1 MYIRPMKNYLK
12 RWRSTWNPD
21 MYHGWG
27 RSKNYFEG
35 WYFKIVDVTERYA
48 FAFIPGI
55 SMGKTGES
63 HAFIQVLD
71 GKKCTTAYHRF
82 DSQDFKPSCEIFE
95 VQLLDNQFSTQR
107 MNLNLPNVKGEL
119 FFENT
124 TPLPK
129 LLGAPG
135 IMGWYS
141 FVPFMECYHGIV
153 SLNHSL
159 KGHLEIDGEVIDFT
173 NGLGYIEKDWGVSF
187 PKGWFWL
194 QTNHFT
200 PINKI
205 SENQENISLL
215 ASVAH
220 IPWLGNHFVGH
231 LVVFWFQ
238 GKVYRF
244 ATYTGA
250 KMKAQLEGNHIRL
263 SFKDGKNQLDIEA
276 TKAGTGS
283 LVAPIQGEMTG
294 KVNESLQAIVH
305 IRFYEK
311 EKLIFEGQGRNAG
324 LEAAGDVDVLVSEKW
339 RR

>member
-1 MYIRPMKNYLK
+1 MYICHMKNYLN

-27 RSKNYFEG
+27 RTHNFFEG
-35 WYFKIVDVTERYA
+35 WYFKIVDATEKYA

-55 SMGKTGES
+55 SIGKTGES

-82 DSQDFKPSCEIFE
+82 DSQTFKPSEEIFN
-95 VQLLDNQFSTQR
+95 VQLLDNQFSAHG
-107 MNLNLPNVKGEL
+107 MVLNLPNVQGQLTFK
-119 FFENT
+119 NT

-153 SLNHSL
+153 SLNHNL
-159 KGHLEIDGEVIDFT
+159 KGVLTIDGEKIDFT
-173 NGLGYIEKDWGVSF
+173 HGQGYIEKDWGVSF
-187 PKGWFWL
+187 PKAWFWL
-194 QTNHFT
+194 QTNHFNT
-200 PINKI
+200 LQSATDNT
-205 SENQENISLL
+205 ENISLL

-231 LVVFWFQ
+231 LVVFWFKN
-238 GKVYRF
+238 KVYRF

-250 KMKAQLEGNHIRL
+250 KMKAQLKGNRIQL
-263 SFKDGKNQLDIEA
+263 SFKDATNRLEIEA

-311 EKLIFEGQGRNAG
+311 DELIFEGQGRNAG
-324 LEAAGDVDVLVSEKW
+324 LEAAGEVDVLLSEKW

>member
-1 MYIRPMKNYLK
+1 MKNYLK

-27 RSKNYFEG
+27 RSNNYFEG
-35 WYFKIVDVTERYA
+35 WYFKIVDATEQYA

-55 SMGKTGES
+55 SIGKTGES

-82 DSQDFKPSCEIFE
+82 ESQDFKPSGETFD
-95 VQLLDNQFSTQR
+95 VQIGDNQFSTHS
-107 MNLNLPNVKGEL
+107 MTLNLPHVKGQVT
-119 FFENT
+119 FENT
-124 TPLPK
+124 MPLPK

-153 SLNHSL
+153 SLNHTL
-159 KGHLEIDGEVIDFT
+159 KGHLTIEGETIDFT
-173 NGLGYIEKDWGVSF
+173 GGRGYIEKDWGVSF

-194 QTNHFT
+194 QTNHFSSRSFG
-200 PINKI
+200 NEK
-205 SENQENISLL
+205 QKDISLL
-215 ASVAH
+215 VSVAH

-238 GKVYRF
+238 NKVYRF

-250 KMKAQLEGNHIRL
+250 KMKAQLDGNHIRL
-263 SFKDGKNQLDIEA
+263 SFKDSKNQLDIEA

-294 KVNESLQAIVH
+294 KVNESLQAIIN

-311 EKLIFEGQGRNAG
+311 DILIFEGHGRNAG
-324 LEAAGDVDVLVSEKW
+324 LEAAGDVEVLLSDTW